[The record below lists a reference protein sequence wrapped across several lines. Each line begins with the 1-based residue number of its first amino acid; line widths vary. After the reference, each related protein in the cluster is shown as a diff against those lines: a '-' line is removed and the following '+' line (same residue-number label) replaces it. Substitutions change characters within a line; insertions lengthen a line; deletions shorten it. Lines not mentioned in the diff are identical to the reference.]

1 MGLRTL
7 LGLKKRP
14 PTAVVAAILP
24 ARPQLVQGE
33 GVPSA
38 WERRQNLIYMQHV
51 AAIVRF
57 VAKDAKSIVDIGTAG
72 YPYLEWFDW
81 IPRKVSIDLKRP
93 YRSPRVEGIKSD
105 FLSLPITEKFDCAL
119 CLQTMEHV
127 PDVERFARKLTEIA
141 SRVIVSVP
149 YLWAAGTVKGHIH
162 DPVDEE
168 KVDRWFGRKPDFQL
182 ISTEMNRTQRLIAYF
197 ECRQNMR

>member
-1 MGLRTL
+1 MGLRTF

-14 PTAVVAAILP
+14 SHAPIAAVSP
-24 ARPQLVQGE
+24 ARPQPAQG
-33 GVPSA
+33 GNVPSA
-38 WERRQNLIYMQHV
+38 WERRQNLVYMHHV

-57 VAKDAKSIVDIGTAG
+57 VARDAESIVDIGTAG

-93 YRSPRVEGIKSD
+93 YRSAHVEGIKSD
-105 FLSLPITEKFDCAL
+105 FLALSVTEKFDCAL

-127 PDVERFARKLTEIA
+127 PEAERFAKKLTEIA

-149 YLWAAGTVKGHIH
+149 YLWAAGTVKGHVH

-168 KVDRWFGRKPDFQL
+168 KVERWFGRKPDLQL
-182 ISTEMNRTQRLIAYF
+182 ISTEMNRTRRLIAYF
-197 ECRQNMR
+197 EGR